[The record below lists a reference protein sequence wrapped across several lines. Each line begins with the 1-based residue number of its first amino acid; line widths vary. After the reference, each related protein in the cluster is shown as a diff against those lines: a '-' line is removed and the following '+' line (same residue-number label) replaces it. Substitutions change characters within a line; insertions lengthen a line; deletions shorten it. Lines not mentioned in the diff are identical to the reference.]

1 MASGFDF
8 RVLGPLEVRYDGV
21 PVTVGAARQRTLL
34 AVLLMHANQVVS
46 LDELVRIVW
55 EEHPTTGARTTV
67 QNYVMRLRNVLRGV
81 AGTSPIVTA
90 SDGYLISV
98 GESELDVWRFRE
110 LVAQARA
117 GDPELASKLLADA
130 RGLWRGKPL
139 ADVQSET
146 LRREEAPRLH
156 EQLLSAEEL
165 RFDVELGLG
174 RHNAIIGEL
183 RDLTVSNPLRERFWA
198 QLITALYRSGR
209 QAEALQTFQDVR
221 RVLADELGIDPGPEL
236 LALHQQVL
244 TGDTALAG
252 LVARQ
257 PLPRQLPPPVGG
269 FVGRSAELKVL
280 DQLLTRQPSM
290 ALISAG
296 GGFGK
301 TSLVLRWAHDR
312 IDRFPD
318 GQLFVNLRGFDPS
331 GPSMQPTNAVRGFL
345 EAFGVAP
352 TSMPVELEAQTAL
365 YRSLVADKRMLIVLD
380 NALDSAQVAP
390 LLPGSPTCTV
400 LVTSR
405 NQLGGLMTAHQ
416 ALPLALDVLGEHEA
430 RDLLAAH
437 LGEDRVAAE
446 PAAVAEIVE
455 RCASLPLALSIV
467 AARASGHPD
476 FPLSTLA
483 DDLTEARLDAL
494 DAGDLSANLR
504 AVFACSYNALGS
516 AAAEVY
522 GLLGLAPGPD
532 IGLPAAASLTGLPP
546 ARARNLLRELENS
559 HLVSQYVPGRYR
571 MHDLVRL
578 YAAERGLPGPVRE
591 AALSRLVDYYL
602 RSAFSGEMT
611 FLAHH
616 RPVRLPPPAPGARPE
631 EFTDQAAAVAWFN
644 LEHLNI
650 LLTLRLAAERTWDQA
665 VFALA
670 WSLSTYHW
678 RRSHTRYGAMV
689 WQAAISAG
697 QRLGPQVATAH
708 RLFGRALIQAGQ
720 LDEALDQLQQAQRR
734 VADDDVA
741 EQAQIHHTFAWLWEN
756 RGDDHEA
763 LKHARRGLALFEA
776 AGDQAG
782 AARAYNV
789 VGWYLARIG
798 EFEQGLE
805 YCERALELTKQQD
818 RAGQH
823 GVLDSLGYIARGLGD
838 NVKALGYYEQALT
851 LNRELG
857 NTFEQPRILE
867 SIGGLRQKVGD
878 PTRARQTWIEARQI
892 YTTQG
897 RLNDVERVQRLLD
910 ALDGD

>member
-46 LDELVRIVW
+46 LDELVRNVW

-110 LVAQARA
+110 LVEQARA
-117 GDPELASKLLADA
+117 SEPELASKLLADA
-130 RGLWRGKPL
+130 LRLWRGKPL

-146 LRREEAPRLH
+146 LRRDEAPRLH
-156 EQLLSAEEL
+156 EQMLSAAEL

-174 RHNAIIGEL
+174 RHNAIVGEL
-183 RDLTVSNPLRERFWA
+183 RDLTASNPLRERFWA
-198 QLITALYRSGR
+198 QLVTALYRSGR
-209 QAEALQTFQDVR
+209 QAEALQSFQDVR

-236 LALHQQVL
+236 LTLHQQVL
-244 TGDTALAG
+244 TGDAALVGVA
-252 LVARQ
+252 ARQ

-269 FVGRSAELKVL
+269 FVGRAAELAAL
-280 DQLLTRQPSM
+280 DQLLHRRP
-290 ALISAG
+290 AIAVVSAG

-318 GQLFVNLRGFDPS
+318 GQLFVNLRGFDPF

-345 EAFGVAP
+345 EAFGVTPA
-352 TSMPVELEAQTAL
+352 SIPVELDAQTAL

-380 NALDSAQVAP
+380 NALDSTQVAP

-405 NQLGGLMTAHQ
+405 NQLGGLIAAHQ
-416 ALPLALDVLGEHEA
+416 ALPLPLDVLGEQEA
-430 RDLLAAH
+430 QDLLAAY
-437 LGEDRVAAE
+437 LGKGRVAAE
-446 PAAVAEIVE
+446 PEAVAEIVE

-483 DDLTEARLDAL
+483 DELAEARLDAL
-494 DAGDLSANLR
+494 DAGELTANLR
-504 AVFACSYNALGS
+504 AVFSCSYNALGS
-516 AAAEVY
+516 AAAEVF

-532 IGLPAAASLTGLPP
+532 IGLSAAASLTGMPP
-546 ARARNLLRELENS
+546 TRIRNLLRELENS
-559 HLVSQYVPGRYR
+559 HLVSQHVPGRYR

-578 YAAERGLPGPVRE
+578 YAAERTLPGPVRV

-602 RSAFSGEMT
+602 HTAFRGEMA
-611 FLAHH
+611 FQAHR
-616 RPVRLPPPAPGARPE
+616 RPIELTEPASGARPE
-631 EFTDQAAAVAWFN
+631 AFADQTAALAWFTV
-644 LEHLNI
+644 EHTNT
-650 LLTLRLAAERTWDQA
+650 LLVLRLAAERTWDRSA
-665 VFALA
+665 FGLA

-678 RRSHTRYGAMV
+678 RRNYTRYDILV
-689 WQAAISAG
+689 WQAGLPAA
-697 QRLGPQVATAH
+697 QRLGAWVATAH
-708 RLFGRALIQAGQ
+708 RLYGRTLIQAGQ
-720 LDEALDQLQQAQRR
+720 LDDALDQLQQATRR
-734 VADDDVA
+734 AADDMY
-741 EQAQIHHTFAWLWEN
+741 EQAHINHTFAWLWEN
-756 RGDDHEA
+756 RGDDRAA
-763 LKHARRGLALFEA
+763 LESARRGLRLFQQ
-776 AGDQAG
+776 AGDPLG
-782 AARAYNV
+782 EARGHNA
-789 VGWYLARIG
+789 VGWYLARLG
-798 EFEQGLE
+798 EFEQGRV
-805 YCERALELTKQQD
+805 YCERALKTLKEHD
-818 RAGQH
+818 RAGH
-823 GVLDSLGYIARGLGD
+823 YGVLDSLAFI
-838 NVKALGYYEQALT
+838 ALGTGRHADALHYYEQAVQ

-857 NTFEQPRILE
+857 NVYLE
-867 SIGGLRQKVGD
+867 ASLLDSIGAVYVETGD
-878 PTRARQTWIEARQI
+878 RTEARRAWQQAI
-892 YTTQG
+892 ELYRAQA
-897 RLNDVERVQRLLD
+897 RRKDVERVQRLLD
-910 ALDGD
+910 ALDED